1 MKALRRREIEQF
13 SLSFLDVICC
23 GFGAIVLLLIITKTM
38 EPMVLEE
45 SSIDLDGQVI
55 AKREAVNEIRG
66 ETRVLKRQIADE
78 RNQLEQVLELLAR
91 VRRELSEI
99 LGQFA
104 TTTEQADKQAVE
116 KNRLAAAKQSLSEEM
131 TRLLGA
137 GFTRQ
142 NNLIGGITVD
152 SEYIIFVI
160 DTSGSMQSYAWPHVI
175 RKVGETLDIYPDVK
189 GIQVM
194 NDMGDY
200 MFPNYRGTWIPD
212 SPERRRAITTRLA
225 TWTPYSNSS
234 PVEGIEHA
242 IRTFWSLDRKI
253 SIYVFGDDF
262 STRDSIE
269 EVVDRVD
276 FMNAAGADGHRRVRI
291 HGVGF
296 PVIFQISSQ
305 ATSAFRFA
313 ALMRE
318 LAFRNNGTFVGLSG
332 LK

>member
-38 EPMVLEE
+38 EPMVLEN

-55 AKREAVNEIRG
+55 AKREAAHQLRG
-66 ETRVLKRQIADE
+66 ETSVLKRQISDQ

-99 LGQFA
+99 LGQY
-104 TTTEQADKQAVE
+104 TTTKERADKQAME
-116 KNRLAAAKQSLSEEM
+116 KSRLSAAKQSLSEEM

-142 NNLIGGITVD
+142 NNVIGGITVD

-160 DTSGSMQSYAWPHVI
+160 DTSGSMQTYAWPHVI
-175 RKVGETLDIYPDVK
+175 RKVSETLDIYPEVK

-200 MFPNYRGTWIPD
+200 MFPAFRGKWMTD
-212 SPERRRAITTRLA
+212 SPERRRAITTRLTA
-225 TWTPYSNSS
+225 WAPYSNSS
-234 PVEGIEHA
+234 PVEGIEQA
-242 IRTFWSLDRKI
+242 IQTFWSPEKKI

-262 STRDSIE
+262 STRDTIE

-276 FMNAAGADGHRRVRI
+276 FMNAAAEDGSRRVRI

-296 PVIFQISSQ
+296 PVIFHVTSQ
-305 ATSAFRFA
+305 PASGFRFA

-318 LAFRNNGTFVGLSG
+318 LAFRNDGTFVGLSG
-332 LK
+332 LQ

>member
-1 MKALRRREIEQF
+1 MKVLRRREIEQF

-38 EPMVLEE
+38 QPMVLEE
-45 SSIDLDGQVI
+45 TTVDLDGQVA
-55 AKREAVNEIRG
+55 AKQEAVNEIRG
-66 ETRVLKRQIADE
+66 ETRILRRQISDE
-78 RNQLEQVLELLAR
+78 ERQLNEVLELLAR
-91 VRRELSEI
+91 ARRELSEI

-104 TTTEQADKQAVE
+104 TTKEQADEQAVE
-116 KNRLAAAKQSLSEEM
+116 NSRLAAARQSLTEEM
-131 TRLLGA
+131 TRLLGS

-142 NNLIGGITVD
+142 NNVIGGITVD

-175 RKVGETLDIYPDVK
+175 RKLGETLDIYPDVK

-200 MFPNYRGTWIPD
+200 MFPNYRGQWIPD
-212 SPERRRAITTRLA
+212 SPERRRSIMTRLA
-225 TWTPYSNSS
+225 TWQPYSNSS
-234 PVEGIEHA
+234 PVEGIEQA
-242 IRTFWSLDRKI
+242 IRTFWAPDKKI

-262 STRDSIE
+262 STRDTIE

-276 FMNAAGADGHRRVRI
+276 IMNAAVEDGSRRVRI

-296 PVIFQISSQ
+296 PVIFQVSNQ
-305 ATSAFRFA
+305 PATGFRYA

-318 LAFRNNGTFVGLSG
+318 LAFRNNGTFVGLAG
-332 LK
+332 LQ

>member
-38 EPMVLEE
+38 EPMVLEN
-45 SSIDLDGQVI
+45 SAIDLDGQVI
-55 AKREAVNEIRG
+55 AKREAVHQLRG
-66 ETRVLKRQIADE
+66 ETSVLKRQISDQ
-78 RNQLEQVLELLAR
+78 RNQLEQVLDLLAR

-99 LGQFA
+99 LGRY
-104 TTTEQADKQAVE
+104 TTTREQADEQAIE
-116 KNRLAAAKQSLSEEM
+116 KSRLAAAKQSLSEEM

-142 NNLIGGITVD
+142 NNVIGGITVD

-175 RKVGETLDIYPDVK
+175 RKLGETLDIYPDVK

-200 MFPNYRGTWIPD
+200 MFPNYRGQWIPD
-212 SPERRRAITTRLA
+212 SPERRRSIMTRLA
-225 TWTPYSNSS
+225 TWQPYSNSS
-234 PVEGIEHA
+234 PVEGIEQA
-242 IRTFWSLDRKI
+242 IRTFRAPDKKI

-262 STRDSIE
+262 STRDTIE

-276 FMNAAGADGHRRVRI
+276 IMNAAVEDGSRRVRI

-296 PVIFQISSQ
+296 PVIFQVSNQ
-305 ATSAFRFA
+305 PATGFRYA

-318 LAFRNNGTFVGLSG
+318 LAFRNNGTFVGLAG
-332 LK
+332 LQ

>member
-1 MKALRRREIEQF
+1 MKVLRRREIEQF

-38 EPMVLEE
+38 QPMVLEQTT
-45 SSIDLDGQVI
+45 IDLDGQVA
-55 AKREAVNEIRG
+55 AKKEAVNEIRG
-66 ETRVLKRQIADE
+66 ETRILRRQISDE
-78 RNQLEQVLELLAR
+78 ERQLNEVLQLLAR
-91 VRRELSEI
+91 ARRELSEI

-104 TTTEQADKQAVE
+104 TTKEQADEQAVE
-116 KNRLAAAKQSLSEEM
+116 NSRLAAAKQSLTEEM
-131 TRLLGA
+131 TRLLGS

-142 NNLIGGITVD
+142 TNVIGGITVD

-160 DTSGSMQSYAWPHVI
+160 DTSGSMQSGAWPLVI
-175 RKVGETLDIYPDVK
+175 RKLGETLDIYPEVK

-200 MFPNYRGTWIPD
+200 MFPNYRGQWIPD
-212 SPERRRAITTRLA
+212 APERRRSIMTRLA
-225 TWTPYSNSS
+225 TWQPYSNSS
-234 PVEGIEHA
+234 PVEGIEQA
-242 IRTFWSLDRKI
+242 ISTFWAPDKKI

-276 FMNAAGADGHRRVRI
+276 IMNAAGEDGSRRVRI

-296 PVIFQISSQ
+296 PVIFQLSNQ
-305 ATSAFRFA
+305 PATGFRFA

-318 LAFRNNGTFVGLSG
+318 LAFRNNGTFVGLAG
-332 LK
+332 LQ

>member
-1 MKALRRREIEQF
+1 MKVLRRREIEQF

-38 EPMVLEE
+38 EPMVLEN

-55 AKREAVNEIRG
+55 AKREAVHQLQG
-66 ETRVLKRQIADE
+66 ETSVLKRQISDQ

-99 LGQFA
+99 LGQY
-104 TTTEQADKQAVE
+104 TTTKEQADKQAME
-116 KNRLAAAKQSLSEEM
+116 QSRLAAAKQSLSEEM

-142 NNLIGGITVD
+142 NNVIGGITVD

-160 DTSGSMQSYAWPHVI
+160 DTSGSMQTYAWPHVI
-175 RKVGETLDIYPDVK
+175 RKVSETLDIYPDVK

-200 MFPNYRGTWIPD
+200 MFPQFRGKWMTD
-212 SPERRRAITTRLA
+212 SPERRRAIRTRLA
-225 TWTPYSNSS
+225 AWSPYSNSS
-234 PVEGIEHA
+234 PVEGIEQA
-242 IRTFWSLDRKI
+242 IQTFWSPDKKI

-262 STRDSIE
+262 STRDTIE

-276 FMNAAGADGHRRVRI
+276 FMNAAGEDGSRRVRI

-296 PVIFQISSQ
+296 PVIFRLTSQ
-305 ATSAFRFA
+305 PASGFRFA

-318 LAFRNNGTFVGLSG
+318 LAFRNDGTFVGLSG
-332 LK
+332 LQ